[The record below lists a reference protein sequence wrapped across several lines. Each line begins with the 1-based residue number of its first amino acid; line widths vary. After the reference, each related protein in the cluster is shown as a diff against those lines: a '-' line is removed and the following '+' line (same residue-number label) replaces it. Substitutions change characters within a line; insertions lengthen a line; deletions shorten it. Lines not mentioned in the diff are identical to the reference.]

1 MPGAAAGRP
10 RPGPG
15 GSLVIELLPRSP
27 FRLPGGR
34 WPDGVAR
41 TRRGVYERLLRIDR
55 RPVLVRAW
63 PGPGAAVS
71 IAAMPVPPA
80 WLDLRPLGAERAGRE
95 QLEAALD
102 CGRRALG
109 VDDDLSEFHARFKRD
124 PLLGP
129 LIRRRPWLRPRRA
142 GRPWEALA
150 WAITEQ
156 LIESGRALAIQ
167 RRIVGRWGGAI
178 RLPGV
183 RAPLRDVPSAAS
195 IAALAPAELAACE
208 LAPKRALALVKVA
221 REVASGRCDLSD
233 PSCNER
239 LIRISEIGP
248 WTLQRLGL
256 NGRGDL
262 DSLPAGDLAYL
273 KLVGHL
279 TGIGRRA
286 TVAEVEEFYARF
298 APYRGIAGLL
308 TLAGG
313 LTRAL
318 PAAPPLKYHPPNPG
332 LEAA

>member
-1 MPGAAAGRP
+1 MPYGAAAA
-10 RPGPG
+10 PGPG
-15 GSLVIELLPRSP
+15 ASLVIEVVPRSP
-27 FRLPGGR
+27 FRLPSGR

-41 TRRGVYERLLRIDR
+41 TRAGVYERFLELDE
-55 RPVLVRAW
+55 RPILIRAW
-63 PGPGAAVS
+63 PGPGEAVS

-80 WLDLRPLGAERAGRE
+80 WLDRRPLGAERAGRE

-142 GRPWEALA
+142 GQPWEALA
-150 WAITEQ
+150 WAITAQ
-156 LIESGRALAIQ
+156 LIESSRALAIQ
-167 RRIVGRWGGAI
+167 RRIVRRWAGTM

-183 RAPLRDVPSAAS
+183 RRPLRDVPSAAA
-195 IAALAPAELAACE
+195 IAALAPAELAACD

-221 REVASGRCDLSD
+221 REVAAGRCD
-233 PSCNER
+233 PSTPACNER

-248 WTLQRLGL
+248 WTLQCLGL
-256 NGRGDL
+256 NGRGEL
-262 DSLPAGDLAYL
+262 DSLPAGDLIYL

-279 TGIGRRA
+279 AGLGRRA

-308 TLAGG
+308 TLSGE
-313 LTRAL
+313 L
-318 PAAPPLKYHPPNPG
+318 PAAAPLAYHPANPEF
-332 LEAA
+332 EAA